1 MDFAKFVN
9 ESYWPDTMNAAS
21 TKTIWEL
28 IFQFYDNGYFAALQL
43 GQLTKSI
50 MKARRAD
57 YARCFRKI
65 IEASCILA
73 EGKARKRKRL
83 HDETVA
89 RETAFRAL
97 RAAAGAPRTP

>member
-9 ESYWPDTMNAAS
+9 ESYWPDTMDAAS
-21 TKTIWEL
+21 TKKIWEL

-43 GQLTKSI
+43 GQLSKSI

-57 YARCFRKI
+57 YARCFSKI
-65 IEASCILA
+65 IEASCIIA

-83 HDETVA
+83 HDEAVS
-89 RETAFRAL
+89 RETLFRVL
-97 RAAAGAPRTP
+97 RAATGAPCTP